1 MARDLPDWGGLP
13 APLTVHEVTDLGEL
27 AARLG
32 SVVTYHRGGV
42 VIFVEDFAD
51 GMNRW
56 DTVLGGAGDVADLSL
71 VRSLSGLLSA
81 RLLAASAL
89 APYAQIWHKLPVQIA
104 SRGGLE
110 IAFAMDGVTSEI
122 DLQIAR
128 YDGSNLTL
136 ARVFYDVVNE
146 RLRYRDSTDAAVT
159 LATGVKLSTEDIVF
173 HYMKLVVDLDKN
185 EYVKV
190 LLDDQTYSL
199 TDTPLQTPAS
209 AIAPGLAIL
218 ALNRGVA
225 GESHAVYLD
234 RVIVTQNEPL

>member
-1 MARDLPDWGGLP
+1 RDLPDWGGLP

-81 RLLAASAL
+81 RLLAASAA

-104 SRGGLE
+104 SRAGCE
-110 IAFAMDGVTSEI
+110 IAFAMDGVTSEV

-128 YDGSNLTL
+128 YDGSNLVL
-136 ARVFYDVVNE
+136 GRVFYDAVNE
-146 RLRYRDSTDAAVT
+146 RLRYRDSADVAVT
-159 LATGVKLSTEDIVF
+159 LATGVALSTVAGVF
-173 HYMKLVVDLDKN
+173 HYMKLVVDLESD

-190 LLDDQTYSL
+190 LLDNVAYSL
-199 TDTPLQTPAS
+199 TGVALRTQAS
-209 AIAPGLAIL
+209 ATAPGFAIL

-234 RVIVTQNEPL
+234 RVIITQNEPL

>member
-32 SVVTYHRGGV
+32 SVVTYHRGGI
-42 VIFVEDFAD
+42 VIFVENFSA

-56 DTVLGGAGDVADLSL
+56 DTVLVGAGDVADLSL
-71 VRSLSGLLSA
+71 VRSLSGLLSV
-81 RLLAASAL
+81 RLLAASAIG
-89 APYAQIWHKLPVQIA
+89 PYAQIWHKLPAQVK
-104 SRGGLE
+104 SRVGCE

-128 YDGSNLTL
+128 YDGSNMALG
-136 ARVFYDVVNE
+136 RVFYDVVNK
-146 RLRYRDSTDAAVT
+146 RLRYRDSSDVAVT
-159 LATGVKLSTEDIVF
+159 LATGVVLSTEDLVF
-173 HYMKLVVDLDKN
+173 HYMKLVVDTEKN

-190 LLDDQTYSL
+190 LLDDVAYSL
-199 TDTPLQTPAS
+199 TGVSLQTPAS
-209 AIAPGLAIL
+209 ALAPGLAIL

-234 RVIVTQNEPL
+234 RVIVTQNEPI